1 MADDERADTR
11 WLSYEEL
18 AAARGI
24 DVESAR
30 RIARL
35 KKWPRRKG
43 NEGGIRVAVP
53 ADILADGQTTRK
65 RRIREKIR
73 PAIRPDASAD
83 ESRTINELSA
93 RITLLQAQLE
103 KAEAQAAEAR
113 ATATQAMLDR
123 EDARVRAA
131 SAEGEAKALRSA
143 IDRLEQ
149 RLDDVE
155 ADRRGEHAN
164 WQAARDRLLV
174 LVEWLVAAGAKARAH
189 EAVERQQPVSEPPP
203 AVTPIEAAGPSFARW
218 FAALVQ
224 RRRAERRQKP

>member
-73 PAIRPDASAD
+73 PAVRPDASVD

-93 RITLLQAQLE
+93 RITLLQAQFE

-123 EDARVRAA
+123 EEARVRAA
-131 SAEGEAKALRSA
+131 SAEGEAKALRGA

-174 LVEWLVAAGAKARAH
+174 LVEALVASGASPHAVQPMPAPPEQPQPAPEPAKAVTVL
-189 EAVERQQPVSEPPP
+189 EA
-203 AVTPIEAAGPSFARW
+203 TGPSFARW
-218 FAALVQ
+218 FA
-224 RRRAERRQKP
+224 

>member
-1 MADDERADTR
+1 M
-11 WLSYEEL
+11 
-18 AAARGI
+18 
-24 DVESAR
+24 ESRQVLCQPFAPR
-30 RIARL
+30 RIY
-35 KKWPRRKG
+35 
-43 NEGGIRVAVP
+43 
-53 ADILADGQTTRK
+53 ADLDRH
-65 RRIREKIR
+65 
-73 PAIRPDASAD
+73 PHPDASAD

-93 RITLLQAQLE
+93 RITLLQTQLE

-123 EDARVRAA
+123 EEARVRAA

-174 LVEWLVAAGAKARAH
+174 LVEALVAGGTRPHAH
-189 EAVERQQPVSEPPP
+189 QEQRPRPPVQEEP
-203 AVTPIEAAGPSFARW
+203 T
-218 FAALVQ
+218 L
-224 RRRAERRQKP
+224 